1 MYVNEMEY
9 INDTTEYASAVIVKA
24 FLFNSISS
32 RGGLRLQQVDNRIR
46 YVWYLLQRARGKDGL
61 APSL

>member
-46 YVWYLLQRARGKDGL
+46 YV
-61 APSL
+61 